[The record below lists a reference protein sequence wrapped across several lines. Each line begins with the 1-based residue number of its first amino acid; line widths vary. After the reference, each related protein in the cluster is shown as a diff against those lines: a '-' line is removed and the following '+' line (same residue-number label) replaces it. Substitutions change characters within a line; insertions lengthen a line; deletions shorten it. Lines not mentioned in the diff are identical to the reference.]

1 VSREWGILA
10 IPGVELTHL
19 PPAAI
24 PELARRAKAL
34 GALVVV
40 HGETPVEPVIP
51 GTNRVAVGCPD
62 VDILGHPGLLTEE
75 EAALAAANGVFLE
88 ISARRGHA
96 LANGHVVRV
105 ARRAGARLVL
115 NSDAHDP
122 ADLMTPEFARTVALG
137 AGLEREE
144 LAAVLEENP
153 RTLLARLGYRVD

>member
-1 VSREWGILA
+1 M
-10 IPGVELTHL
+10 ELTHL

-51 GTNRVAVGCPD
+51 GTNRAAVSCPD

-75 EAALAAANGVFLE
+75 EAAIAAANGVFLE
-88 ISARRGHA
+88 ISARRGHS
-96 LANGHVVRV
+96 LANGHVVQM
-105 ARRAGARLVL
+105 ARRTGARLLV
-115 NSDAHDP
+115 NSDTHDP
-122 ADLMTPEFARTVALG
+122 GDLLTPEFARKVGLG
-137 AGLEREE
+137 AGLEPDE

-153 RTLLARLGYRVD
+153 RRLLVRLGYRAD